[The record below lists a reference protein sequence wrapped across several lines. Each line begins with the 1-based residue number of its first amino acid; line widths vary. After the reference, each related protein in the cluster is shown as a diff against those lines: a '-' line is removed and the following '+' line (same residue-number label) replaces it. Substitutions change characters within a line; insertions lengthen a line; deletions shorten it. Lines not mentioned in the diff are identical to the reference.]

1 MTRTPTSTL
10 RGPDSRMRR
19 RLSWLAF
26 SAALLGLA
34 ALAMPACSRPSRKVT
49 RGAPNIVLIV
59 IDTLRADHLGT
70 YGYARPTSPNLD
82 RLAADAVVFERVV
95 TQGGWTRPAMAS
107 LFTSLYPHVH
117 GAFKSNQTLP
127 AEATTLAESL
137 QEAGYRTMGLQTNPF
152 ISGARNLAQGF
163 REYYERYGANGET
176 LMNALFRW
184 LDRHG
189 ETKFFAYVHL
199 MDVHLPY
206 ESPEANRVKFDAP
219 YHGQLDPNRV
229 GTRKQILKLLPT
241 LTDEDKRHVIALYDA
256 GVNYAD
262 EQIGRMIDALRE
274 RKLLDNT
281 IIVITADHGEELF
294 DRGGYEHGHSLYK
307 EVSHIP
313 LIIRTPRHA
322 GHAVRVRQ
330 LVRLI
335 DVYPTILGLVGLS
348 IPSAVMGRDLS
359 PAMDNP
365 DLDWDLAGFTEATMY
380 GPPQLALEQG
390 PFKLLVIAPPKGS
403 TETQFFETFPWMR
416 GSPES
421 GFTGFYD
428 LRRDPGEH
436 ARLPDHPLQA
446 RLLSALQDERSVAS
460 DRALTGAEETP
471 DKETLE
477 RLKSLGYVR

>member
-1 MTRTPTSTL
+1 MSCL
-10 RGPDSRMRR
+10 R
-19 RLSWLAF
+19 F
-26 SAALLGLA
+26 SAALLGLVA
-34 ALAMPACSRPSRKVT
+34 VLVPGCSRGTRRIEPGDPS
-49 RGAPNIVLIV
+49 VLLVV

-82 RLAADAVVFERVV
+82 RLASDAIVFERVV

-117 GAFKSNQTLP
+117 GAVKSNQTLP

-137 QEAGYRTMGLQTNPF
+137 QEAGYRTVGLQTNPF
-152 ISGARNLAQGF
+152 ISGAKNLAQGF

-184 LDRHG
+184 LDRH
-189 ETKFFAYVHL
+189 EATQFFAYVHL

-206 ESPEANRVKFDAP
+206 ESPEANRAKFDVP

-241 LTDEDKRHVIALYDA
+241 LTDEDKQHVIALYDA

-262 EQIGRMIDALRE
+262 EQIGRLMDALRD

-281 IIVITADHGEELF
+281 IVIITADHGEELF
-294 DRGGYEHGHSLYK
+294 DRGGYEHGHSLYN
-307 EVSHIP
+307 EVSHVP
-313 LIIRTPRHA
+313 LIIRNPRA
-322 GHAVRVRQ
+322 SKRPVRVRQ

-335 DVYPTILGLVGLS
+335 DVYPTVLGFVGLN
-348 IPSAVMGRDLS
+348 IPSSLMGRDLG
-359 PAMDNP
+359 PAIANP
-365 DLDWDLAGFTEATMY
+365 DLDWDLAGFSEATMY

-403 TETQFFETFPWMR
+403 TEMQFFESFPWMR
-416 GSPES
+416 GAPES

-436 ARLPDHPLQA
+436 ARLPDHPLES
-446 RLLSALQDERSVAS
+446 RLLAALQEERSIAS
-460 DRALTGAEETP
+460 DRALTGAVETP